1 MSEEN
6 KQPQDTRKD
15 LDILNKMK
23 KPPGRSGNHP
33 VGNCGCTCNI
43 CTAGIP
49 DRRICNSTV
58 L

>member
-15 LDILNKMK
+15 Q
-23 KPPGRSGNHP
+23 KPPGRAGNHP